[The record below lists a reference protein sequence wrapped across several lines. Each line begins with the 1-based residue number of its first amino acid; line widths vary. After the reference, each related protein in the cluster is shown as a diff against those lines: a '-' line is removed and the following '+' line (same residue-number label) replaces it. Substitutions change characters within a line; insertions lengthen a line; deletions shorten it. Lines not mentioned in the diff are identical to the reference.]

1 MQLWD
6 SDEQCE
12 AEIRKFV
19 RKLLVTNGDTAPL
32 TDQDSLLL
40 SGRLQSIDVV
50 EIVMFLDQNYGID
63 ITQAD
68 FEREQ
73 IDSVDAIH
81 LLTGSTHAQL
91 QRDCK

>member
-1 MQLWD
+1 MN
-6 SDEQCE
+6 EKNK
-12 AEIRKFV
+12 IRLFV
-19 RKLLVTNGDTAPL
+19 RKLLTTNGDNEPL

-40 SGRLQSIDVV
+40 SGRLQSIDIV

-63 ITQAD
+63 ITQVE

-81 LLTGSTHAQL
+81 LLTQSAHSEI
-91 QRDCK
+91 R